1 MWWLFSR
8 LIRRPLRRVLLG
20 AAGVAFPVAMLG
32 SMLVFVDTAVQSMT
46 RVALAPVQVEMRA
59 LASSLNV
66 DMAAVDAQILTVPGV
81 ERVDRFASAD
91 VVVSADGAAP
101 TPARLFAVDPSYFAD
116 HPEVKVS
123 AGALEAGSLLAQP
136 LRDVPGFATAATINI
151 TLPAAALPPP
161 PPPSA
166 APSPDEEGPP
176 EEPPPPPP
184 WSMSMPVG
192 GTADLREASTWYA
205 VPSGDAQGDVAL
217 VPKALVIDYGTFER
231 AVLPE
236 LRIAAGGDASW
247 AFNPGATDLPQASV
261 ESHITID
268 HAAYPVDPGQAI
280 VWSNMTRRVI
290 ERQAVGGVVVT
301 DNAAEALTMAKEDA
315 TNAKILFLLL
325 GIPGVLVGAGLGVAA
340 AGALAESQRREQ
352 ALLQLRGATSGQLV
366 ALTSA
371 EAAVTAVIGS
381 ALGLAAAA
389 AAVGAVTGQP
399 VWAQVPVERLQVSA
413 AIAAAA
419 GLLTTGI
426 RLIPVVLDGR
436 RTEADTERRTVESG
450 WNPAWRRA
458 RLDLVALGVGVLIL
472 AVNVLAGGLKQTPI
486 EGQTLALAFYVL
498 LAPIALWLGV
508 TLLVVR
514 GLLALLALL
523 ARQTRPGR
531 PSGLRSWPGTAV
543 RWLGRRPARTAAALI
558 LSALAVAFG
567 TTVTAFT
574 DTYQAA
580 RTNDQAAALGSD
592 LRLTPPVD
600 AQGPPPPITGVAAT
614 SPVWEIPARVG
625 TDRKI
630 ISALDAASYQQT
642 VATPAQMLSGQD
654 VTALAADPAGV
665 LINKELEVDFSVG
678 PGDFLPVTVFPDDPT
693 RTLILNLRVVGVFR
707 SVPPMEPPA
716 ELFITSFP
724 APLPPPDFY
733 LARVSPGSSPSAVA
747 EEVRSQLPT
756 WTATT
761 VRTLVVPE
769 QRALTAL
776 NVSKLGQLQA
786 VAAGL
791 VAAVGVAILGAF
803 LVLERRRES
812 VILRIVGASTGQV
825 VTTPLVEGAIAVLGG
840 LAIGIPVGLGL
851 AVLNIHILALFFTLP
866 PPLLVVSDRALG
878 ALAAVVVLTS
888 AVALAIVLHRV
899 ARQPAATV
907 LREV

>member
-1 MWWLFSR
+1 
-8 LIRRPLRRVLLG
+8 
-20 AAGVAFPVAMLG
+20 
-32 SMLVFVDTAVQSMT
+32 
-46 RVALAPVQVEMRA
+46 
-59 LASSLNV
+59 
-66 DMAAVDAQILTVPGV
+66 
-81 ERVDRFASAD
+81 
-91 VVVSADGAAP
+91 
-101 TPARLFAVDPSYFAD
+101 
-116 HPEVKVS
+116 
-123 AGALEAGSLLAQP
+123 
-136 LRDVPGFATAATINI
+136 
-151 TLPAAALPPP
+151 
-161 PPPSA
+161 
-166 APSPDEEGPP
+166 
-176 EEPPPPPP
+176 
-184 WSMSMPVG
+184 
-192 GTADLREASTWYA
+192 
-205 VPSGDAQGDVAL
+205 
-217 VPKALVIDYGTFER
+217 
-231 AVLPE
+231 
-236 LRIAAGGDASW
+236 
-247 AFNPGATDLPQASV
+247 
-261 ESHITID
+261 
-268 HAAYPVDPGQAI
+268 
-280 VWSNMTRRVI
+280 
-290 ERQAVGGVVVT
+290 
-301 DNAAEALTMAKEDA
+301 
-315 TNAKILFLLL
+315 
-325 GIPGVLVGAGLGVAA
+325 
-340 AGALAESQRREQ
+340 
-352 ALLQLRGATSGQLV
+352 
-366 ALTSA
+366 
-371 EAAVTAVIGS
+371 
-381 ALGLAAAA
+381 
-389 AAVGAVTGQP
+389 
-399 VWAQVPVERLQVSA
+399 
-413 AIAAAA
+413 
-419 GLLTTGI
+419 
-426 RLIPVVLDGR
+426 
-436 RTEADTERRTVESG
+436 
-450 WNPAWRRA
+450 
-458 RLDLVALGVGVLIL
+458 
-472 AVNVLAGGLKQTPI
+472 
-486 EGQTLALAFYVL
+486 
-498 LAPIALWLGV
+498 
-508 TLLVVR
+508 
-514 GLLALLALL
+514 
-523 ARQTRPGR
+523 
-531 PSGLRSWPGTAV
+531 V

-625 TDRKI
+625 TDRKL
-630 ISALDAASYQQT
+630 ISALDPSSYQQT
-642 VATPAQMLSGQD
+642 VATSAQMLSGQD

-665 LINKELEVDFSVG
+665 LINKELEVGFSVG

-747 EEVRSQLPT
+747 EEVRRQLPT

>member
-1 MWWLFSR
+1 MWWLFAR
-8 LIRRPLRRVLLG
+8 LVRRPLRRILLG
-20 AAGVAFPVAMLG
+20 AVGVAFPVAMLG

-46 RVALAPVQVEMRA
+46 AVALAPVQVEMRA

-66 DMAAVDAQILTVPGV
+66 DMAAVNAQIAAVPGV
-81 ERVDRFASAD
+81 RRVDRFASAD
-91 VVVSADGAAP
+91 IVVSADGAVP
-101 TPARLFAVDPSYFAD
+101 TPARLFAVDPGYPTD

-123 AGALEAGSLLAQP
+123 SGALEAGALLAQP
-136 LRDVPGFATAATINI
+136 LRDVPGFTTAATINI
-151 TLPAAALPPP
+151 TLPAAALPPAP
-161 PPPSA
+161 PPNP

-176 EEPPPPPP
+176 DSPPPPPP
-184 WSMSMPVG
+184 WSMTMPVG
-192 GTADLREASTWYA
+192 GSADLREDSTWYA

-217 VPKALVIDYGTFER
+217 VPRALVIDYGTFER

-268 HAAYPVDPGQAI
+268 HAAYPVDPGEAI
-280 VWSNMTRRVI
+280 IWSNKTRRVI

-325 GIPGVLVGAGLGVAA
+325 GVPGVLVGGGLGVAA

-352 ALLQLRGATSGQLV
+352 ALLQLRGATGGQLV
-366 ALTSA
+366 ALTTA
-371 EAAVTAVIGS
+371 EAAVTAIIG
-381 ALGLAAAA
+381 AAFGLIAAA
-389 AAVGAVTGQP
+389 AAVAAVTGQP
-399 VWAQVPVERLQVSA
+399 VWAEVPVGRLQVSA
-413 AIAAAA
+413 AIAAGA
-419 GLLTTGI
+419 GILTTGI
-426 RLIPVVLDGR
+426 RLIPVLRSGR
-436 RTEADTERRTVESG
+436 RTEVATERRRLESG
-450 WNPAWRRA
+450 WNPAWRRG

-514 GLLALLALL
+514 GLLALLAW
-523 ARQTRPGR
+523 QTRPGR

-543 RWLGRRPARTAAALI
+543 LWLGRRPARTAAALI

-567 TTVTAFT
+567 TTVIAFT

-580 RTNDQAAALGSD
+580 RTNDQVAALGSD

-600 AQGPPPPITGVAAT
+600 APGPPPPIAGVAVT
-614 SPVWEIPARVG
+614 SPVWEVPARVG

-630 ISALDAASYQQT
+630 ISALDPASYRQA
-642 VATPAQMLSGQD
+642 VATPARMLSGQD
-654 VTALAADPAGV
+654 VAALAGDPAGV
-665 LINKELEVDFSVG
+665 LINKELADGFSVG
-678 PGDFLPVTVFPDDPT
+678 PGDFLPVTAFPDDPT

-707 SVPPMEPPA
+707 SVPPTEPPA

-733 LARVSPGSSPSAVA
+733 LARVSPGSSPAAVA
-747 EEVRSQLPT
+747 EEVRRQLPT
-756 WTATT
+756 YTVTT
-761 VRTLVVPE
+761 VRTLRVPE

-776 NVSKLGQLQA
+776 NVSKLGRLET
-786 VAAGL
+786 VAAGM

-812 VILRIVGASTGQV
+812 VILRTVGASTGQV
-825 VTTPLVEGAIAVLGG
+825 ITAPLVEGAIAALGG
-840 LAIGIPVGLGL
+840 LAIGIPVGLCLG
-851 AVLNIHILALFFTLP
+851 VLNIQILALFFTLP
-866 PPLLVVSDRALG
+866 PPLLIVSTSAVG
-878 ALAAVVVLTS
+878 ALAAVVVVTS

-899 ARQPAATV
+899 ARQPVATV

>member
-340 AGALAESQRREQ
+340 AGG
-352 ALLQLRGATSGQLV
+352 RG
-366 ALTSA
+366 
-371 EAAVTAVIGS
+371 
-381 ALGLAAAA
+381 
-389 AAVGAVTGQP
+389 
-399 VWAQVPVERLQVSA
+399 ER
-413 AIAAAA
+413 
-419 GLLTTGI
+419 
-426 RLIPVVLDGR
+426 
-436 RTEADTERRTVESG
+436 
-450 WNPAWRRA
+450 
-458 RLDLVALGVGVLIL
+458 
-472 AVNVLAGGLKQTPI
+472 
-486 EGQTLALAFYVL
+486 
-498 LAPIALWLGV
+498 
-508 TLLVVR
+508 
-514 GLLALLALL
+514 
-523 ARQTRPGR
+523 
-531 PSGLRSWPGTAV
+531 
-543 RWLGRRPARTAAALI
+543 
-558 LSALAVAFG
+558 
-567 TTVTAFT
+567 
-574 DTYQAA
+574 
-580 RTNDQAAALGSD
+580 
-592 LRLTPPVD
+592 
-600 AQGPPPPITGVAAT
+600 
-614 SPVWEIPARVG
+614 
-625 TDRKI
+625 
-630 ISALDAASYQQT
+630 
-642 VATPAQMLSGQD
+642 
-654 VTALAADPAGV
+654 
-665 LINKELEVDFSVG
+665 
-678 PGDFLPVTVFPDDPT
+678 
-693 RTLILNLRVVGVFR
+693 
-707 SVPPMEPPA
+707 
-716 ELFITSFP
+716 
-724 APLPPPDFY
+724 
-733 LARVSPGSSPSAVA
+733 
-747 EEVRSQLPT
+747 
-756 WTATT
+756 
-761 VRTLVVPE
+761 
-769 QRALTAL
+769 
-776 NVSKLGQLQA
+776 
-786 VAAGL
+786 
-791 VAAVGVAILGAF
+791 
-803 LVLERRRES
+803 
-812 VILRIVGASTGQV
+812 
-825 VTTPLVEGAIAVLGG
+825 
-840 LAIGIPVGLGL
+840 
-851 AVLNIHILALFFTLP
+851 
-866 PPLLVVSDRALG
+866 
-878 ALAAVVVLTS
+878 
-888 AVALAIVLHRV
+888 
-899 ARQPAATV
+899 
-907 LREV
+907 